1 MKQIEIPWTS
11 QKSASEDK
19 LKRAAMAGHMLCAFG
34 IRPMTANEA
43 ALYCVEQLGGKQ
55 ESYRKRYDK
64 LLKTHLIRLVGERK
78 CTYSGKVVNVYEV
91 NV

>member
-1 MKQIEIPWTS
+1 MKQMEIPWTS
-11 QKSASEDK
+11 RKSASEDK

-34 IRPMTANEA
+34 IKPMTANEA
-43 ALYCVEQLGGKQ
+43 AIYCVEQLGGDK

-64 LLKTHLIRLVGERK
+64 MLKTHLIREAGRRK
-78 CTYSGKVVNVYEV
+78 CRYSGKLATVYEV